1 MKISIMFFVFAVLFQ
16 GQAWGLIPNPAGGLA
31 QVPYL
36 IRLVTENVKRYHQ
49 LRSCLKSPKLNPPAH

>member
-1 MKISIMFFVFAVLFQ
+1 MF
-16 GQAWGLIPNPAGGLA
+16 GSGGLA

-49 LRSCLKSPKLNPPAH
+49 LKEVVRQAKEREYFERLIHQGIDNAVGVVLFSSRRR